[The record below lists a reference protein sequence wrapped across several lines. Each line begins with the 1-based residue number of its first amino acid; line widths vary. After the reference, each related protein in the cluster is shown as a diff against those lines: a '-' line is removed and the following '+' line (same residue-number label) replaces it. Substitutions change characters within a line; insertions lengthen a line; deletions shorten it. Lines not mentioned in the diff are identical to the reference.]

1 MTPSW
6 LRRATYLSREV
17 WIFVSGR
24 APAVTAVAGT
34 YAREL
39 VLAVE
44 RWQESPDMSTAVDV
58 ADAARRLHFH
68 VSALQRTPRE
78 EARFFATKDALE
90 VDTLL
95 RSLDDLDTATRTF
108 AAGQTSDPGPVTAA
122 VLSYARITRHIE
134 ETQHKGK

>member
-1 MTPSW
+1 M
-6 LRRATYLSREV
+6 
-17 WIFVSGR
+17 
-24 APAVTAVAGT
+24 TAVDGT

-44 RWQESPDMSTAVDV
+44 RWQDSPDVSTAVDV
-58 ADAARRLHFH
+58 ADAARRLRSY
-68 VSALQRTPRE
+68 VSAQQTSL
-78 EARFFATKDALE
+78 FFGTKDAVE

-122 VLSYARITRHIE
+122 VLSYVRITRRIE